1 MKYVKLFLFLST
13 FLLSMQ
19 LLADNKYAVSEIPSQ
34 LLENAHAVVR
44 YDYLKFETKG
54 DHKGTKTFKYA
65 ITILNENGLYYTHVT
80 VPYDKDHKLVSFVGK
95 IYDANGTLI
104 KVLDAAEDI
113 IDMSNIPFG
122 TLFTDSRVKIADM
135 LVAKFPFTIE
145 VEYIQKVKDLLFFPT
160 FLFQPNNE
168 TSVEQSIFEIV
179 IPEGSSFRFKEFNF
193 EGKLDSIKE
202 GKVLRYIWTETNLNA
217 FEDEVYSFPFDKSLS
232 RIITTANTVNF
243 YNYIGK
249 ISTWEEFGKW
259 VSRIND
265 VDREL
270 PLELKTEINELVKN
284 ASTEL
289 EKIQLIYKYVQSNTR
304 YVNISYNI
312 GGLRPQP
319 PSTVY
324 HLGYGDCKALTMY
337 TMELLKITGIK
348 SHYTLVKSG
357 NSNTDIHISLPSF
370 QFNHAILC
378 VPQAEDTIWLECTS
392 QTLPFGFLGSFTDDR
407 HVLLITEKGG
417 KIAKTSSYGVNDNKR
432 FMTAEIDLQKS
443 GDADAKLSFHYKG
456 LEYDKV
462 DFDQLIEAGNSYQ
475 KDWLYESLELSSFT
489 ITELEFKEDRKTVPE
504 ANITMNLDIKSFL
517 SSGSHTMYFR
527 PNMSLKWLNI
537 PAIDSNRKTNLY
549 FEDDYQDSISIVYTV
564 PYGAEIDYLPSDKN
578 ETSDFG
584 EYHCYFERLEK
595 KVFRYTRSLKIH
607 KGNYPPEKFNEYV
620 AFVRKVVKADKELVI
635 LKKT

>member
-95 IYDANGTLI
+95 IYDANGNVI

-217 FEDEVYSFPFDKSLS
+217 FEDEVYSFPYEKSLS
-232 RIITTANTVNF
+232 RIITTANKVNF

-270 PLELKTEINELVKN
+270 P
-284 ASTEL
+284 
-289 EKIQLIYKYVQSNTR
+289 
-304 YVNISYNI
+304 
-312 GGLRPQP
+312 
-319 PSTVY
+319 
-324 HLGYGDCKALTMY
+324 
-337 TMELLKITGIK
+337 
-348 SHYTLVKSG
+348 
-357 NSNTDIHISLPSF
+357 
-370 QFNHAILC
+370 
-378 VPQAEDTIWLECTS
+378 
-392 QTLPFGFLGSFTDDR
+392 
-407 HVLLITEKGG
+407 
-417 KIAKTSSYGVNDNKR
+417 
-432 FMTAEIDLQKS
+432 
-443 GDADAKLSFHYKG
+443 
-456 LEYDKV
+456 
-462 DFDQLIEAGNSYQ
+462 
-475 KDWLYESLELSSFT
+475 
-489 ITELEFKEDRKTVPE
+489 
-504 ANITMNLDIKSFL
+504 
-517 SSGSHTMYFR
+517 
-527 PNMSLKWLNI
+527 
-537 PAIDSNRKTNLY
+537 
-549 FEDDYQDSISIVYTV
+549 
-564 PYGAEIDYLPSDKN
+564 
-578 ETSDFG
+578 
-584 EYHCYFERLEK
+584 
-595 KVFRYTRSLKIH
+595 
-607 KGNYPPEKFNEYV
+607 
-620 AFVRKVVKADKELVI
+620 
-635 LKKT
+635 